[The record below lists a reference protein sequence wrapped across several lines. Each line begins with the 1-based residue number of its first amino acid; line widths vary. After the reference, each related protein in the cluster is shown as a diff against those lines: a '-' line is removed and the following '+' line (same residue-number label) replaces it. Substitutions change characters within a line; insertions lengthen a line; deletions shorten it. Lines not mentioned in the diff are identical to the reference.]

1 MKIVNGKAE
10 ELVDP
15 TGIIEGQ
22 RYEFLLTVTFDEDD
36 ELFNEKG
43 TGLRLLYSVKD
54 GQRKMLTYQFYEL
67 ATESPFDLEWDE
79 EEQTTAEQYCIEYF
93 QGI

>member
-1 MKIVNGKAE
+1 MKIVNGKVE

-22 RYEFLLTVTFDEDD
+22 RFEFLLTVQFDEDD
-36 ELFNEKG
+36 ELFNEEG

-54 GQRKMLTYQFYEL
+54 GQRKLLTYQFYEL
-67 ATESPFDLEWDE
+67 STESVFDLEWDE
-79 EEQTTAEQYCIEYF
+79 DEQATAEQYCIEHF
-93 QGI
+93 PAI

>member
-1 MKIVNGKAE
+1 MNIVNGNAQ

-22 RYEFLLTVTFDEDD
+22 RYEFLLTVKLDEED
-36 ELFNEKG
+36 ELFNENG
-43 TGLRLLYSVKD
+43 TGLKVLYSVRD

-67 ATESPFDLEWDE
+67 ATESVFDVEWDDE
-79 EEQTTAEQYCIEYF
+79 EKAAVEQYCLANFPEM
-93 QGI
+93 